1 MGHLARMQTLTFTAV
16 YCKLSL
22 FVFCFFLSGFPTPIA
37 IYTLDRK
44 TRARDISPAK
54 NLPGRSYNIR
64 YAPGPYGQPGESTEF
79 FGRRNSYIRFP
90 NNGRLDAKDSITLL
104 AWILPFGRG
113 PIFEYFRGVRFWVV
127 RSDTLYVHFIRR
139 NGRRTRV
146 LMKRRLRPRSWNYV
160 GATYDKR
167 TGMATLWLDSRPILS
182 QNIKRIQLATKKTA
196 YMGGTF
202 RGRIACMQVYS
213 DPLTGPQIK
222 KVKNLCNKPGKSY
235 KS

>member
-1 MGHLARMQTLTFTAV
+1 M
-16 YCKLSL
+16 
-22 FVFCFFLSGFPTPIA
+22 
-37 IYTLDRK
+37 
-44 TRARDISPAK
+44 
-54 NLPGRSYNIR
+54 
-64 YAPGPYGQPGESTEF
+64 
-79 FGRRNSYIRFP
+79 
-90 NNGRLDAKDSITLL
+90 
-104 AWILPFGRG
+104 
-113 PIFEYFRGVRFWVV
+113 

-146 LMKRRLRPRSWNYV
+146 LMKRRLRPRRWNYV

-167 TGMATLWLDSRPILS
+167 TGIATLWLDSRPILS

-222 KVKNLCNKPGKSY
+222 KVKNRCNKPGKP
-235 KS
+235 